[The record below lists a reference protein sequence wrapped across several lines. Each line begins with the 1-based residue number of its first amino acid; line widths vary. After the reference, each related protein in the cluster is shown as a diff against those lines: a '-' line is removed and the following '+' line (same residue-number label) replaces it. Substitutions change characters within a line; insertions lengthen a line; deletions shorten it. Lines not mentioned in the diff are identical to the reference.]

1 MVTATV
7 RVKNAKGQLIF
18 SKTWETK
25 DPELA
30 ANKFT
35 KMYPE
40 CWVNV
45 NTDDNKTYIANQPL
59 NMKKDQA
66 LVDSGKLSIGK
77 FMTKWYGK
85 QAPKKVV
92 QQELIDEFGEEELV

>member
-1 MVTATV
+1 MVKATV
-7 RVKNAKGQLIF
+7 VVKDKNNKVVF
-18 SKTWETK
+18 TKTWETK
-25 DPELA
+25 DISKA
-30 ANKFT
+30 ADKFSII
-35 KMYPE
+35 YPD

-45 NTDDNKTYIANQPL
+45 KADEYNFVAMQPL
-59 NMKKDQA
+59 NMNRDQV

-85 QAPKKVV
+85 QEPKKVV

>member
-1 MVTATV
+1 MVKATV
-7 RVKNAKGQLIF
+7 VVKDKKNKVVF

-25 DPELA
+25 DIYKA
-30 ANKFT
+30 AEKFST
-35 KMYPE
+35 IYPD

-45 NTDDNKTYIANQPL
+45 TVDEYNFAAMQPL
-59 NMKKDQA
+59 NMVKDQS

>member
-1 MVTATV
+1 MVKATV
-7 RVKNAKGQLIF
+7 VVKDKKNKVVF
-18 SKTWETK
+18 TKTWETK
-25 DPELA
+25 DISKA
-30 ANKFT
+30 ADKFSAI
-35 KMYPE
+35 YPD

-45 NTDDNKTYIANQPL
+45 MVDEYNFVAMQPL
-59 NMKKDQA
+59 NMKRDQA

-92 QQELIDEFGEEELV
+92 QQELIEEFGEDELV